1 MKKKVKENRKLN
13 KSIITNTKSS
23 NNIKTPEPYN
33 GSVHF
38 RLDNI
43 SFESIK
49 TNSGF
54 TNYLKDIFEVHNY
67 FVLLFDKFLKHMKN
81 KKVGEIQH
89 KGNHYHRIE
98 GKNEK
103 ICREIVRKIRN
114 QKEVSEDAEFYQFGI
129 EGLRII
135 TQKIDNVYDILFL
148 DPHHLIYPSDK
159 YNQKDRD
166 NYNCCMINL
175 NDRTNNIKNELQDLK
190 NKIQKLEKEKTDT
203 DALLK
208 SLGYEK

>member
-1 MKKKVKENRKLN
+1 M
-13 KSIITNTKSS
+13 
-23 NNIKTPEPYN
+23 
-33 GSVHF
+33 
-38 RLDNI
+38 
-43 SFESIK
+43 
-49 TNSGF
+49 
-54 TNYLKDIFEVHNY
+54 
-67 FVLLFDKFLKHMKN
+67 
-81 KKVGEIQH
+81 
-89 KGNHYHRIE
+89 
-98 GKNEK
+98 
-103 ICREIVRKIRN
+103 RKIRN

-175 NDRTNNIKNELQDLK
+175 NDRTNNIKNELEDLK